1 MANTTKE
8 QPRSIAEQMAQAVE
22 PKKEAAPPPAN
33 PLKSL
38 NDGLYQAHGG
48 QNPQPKQ

>member
-1 MANTTKE
+1 MANTANE
-8 QPRSIAEQMAQAVE
+8 QPKSLAEQMAHAVE
-22 PKKEAAPPPAN
+22 PKKEAAPQPAN
-33 PLKSL
+33 PPRSL